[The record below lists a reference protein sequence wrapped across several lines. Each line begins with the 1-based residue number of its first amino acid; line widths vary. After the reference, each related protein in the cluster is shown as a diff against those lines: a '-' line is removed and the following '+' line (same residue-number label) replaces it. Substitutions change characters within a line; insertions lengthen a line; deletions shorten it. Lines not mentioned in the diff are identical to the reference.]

1 MMATCVATGPQPALR
16 PGCVTRR
23 RIDMKLW
30 NVLLGALFVT
40 ALASADDES
49 RASLTKAP
57 MMQSFDD

>member
-1 MMATCVATGPQPALR
+1 MMATCVATEPQPALP
-16 PGCVTRR
+16 PGYVTRR

-49 RASLTKAP
+49 RASPTKAP